1 MACTTDIRF
10 GTSGWRGQIAR
21 DFTFANV
28 RRLAWAIG
36 RWLSTQG
43 PAPAS
48 GRGGRK
54 ASPEPPPVFVAY
66 DTRHMAEAFALEA
79 ARVLSAQG
87 RRVLLAG
94 ESTPTPAVSAFV
106 RARHLAG
113 AINFTAS
120 HNPCEWQGMKWT
132 TQNGAPAPS
141 ETTRA
146 IEALIPKDAK
156 PLHPPQGSGGRAGRQ
171 GKNSI
176 KHVSAKS
183 VYFRALRRA
192 VDFERIRRAGLRVA
206 VDAMHGAASGW
217 LDGVLRE
224 EGIPH
229 AALRT
234 ERDVLFGGAM
244 PDPAPERL
252 RALGRRV
259 RKEGAALGLAADGDA
274 DRFGV
279 LDGRGAFVSPN
290 LVVAMLCDYVLRHKG
305 APTRRGLARTVVT
318 THLVDD
324 VARWHGV
331 EVFET
336 PVGFKHIGE
345 KLLRGEA
352 VAGGEESAG
361 FSTAAHLPEKDG
373 IFAGLLVLDMV
384 AREGKPFAALA
395 RDFFARLGTRRASAR
410 MDVHGALRNGASSL
424 RRKSFAG
431 LRVLGTERADGIK
444 WRLEGGAWL
453 ALRRSGT
460 EPLVRLYAEAPSRAM
475 AEKLLR
481 LGKSFV
487 REDVSTS

>member
-21 DFTFANV
+21 DFTFENV

-43 PAPAS
+43 AAPAS

-54 ASPEPPPVFVAY
+54 PSPEPPPVFVAY

-94 ESTPTPAVSAFV
+94 EPTPTPAVSAFV
-106 RARHLAG
+106 RAKRLAG
-113 AINFTAS
+113 AVNFTAS

-132 TQNGAPAPS
+132 TQDGAPAPP

-156 PLHPPQGSGGRAGRQ
+156 PLARQ
-171 GKNSI
+171 GENSI

-192 VDFERIRRAGLRVA
+192 VDFEGIRRSGLRVV

-252 RALGRRV
+252 RELGRRV

-290 LVVAMLCDYVLRHKG
+290 LVVAMLCDYVLPTATPTASASSTG
-305 APTRRGLARTVVT
+305 AARSSRPTSWSPCSATTSFGARAPRR
-318 THLVDD
+318 
-324 VARWHGV
+324 
-331 EVFET
+331 
-336 PVGFKHIGE
+336 
-345 KLLRGEA
+345 
-352 VAGGEESAG
+352 AGGS
-361 FSTAAHLPEKDG
+361 P
-373 IFAGLLVLDMV
+373 
-384 AREGKPFAALA
+384 
-395 RDFFARLGTRRASAR
+395 
-410 MDVHGALRNGASSL
+410 
-424 RRKSFAG
+424 
-431 LRVLGTERADGIK
+431 
-444 WRLEGGAWL
+444 
-453 ALRRSGT
+453 
-460 EPLVRLYAEAPSRAM
+460 APW
-475 AEKLLR
+475 
-481 LGKSFV
+481 
-487 REDVSTS
+487 